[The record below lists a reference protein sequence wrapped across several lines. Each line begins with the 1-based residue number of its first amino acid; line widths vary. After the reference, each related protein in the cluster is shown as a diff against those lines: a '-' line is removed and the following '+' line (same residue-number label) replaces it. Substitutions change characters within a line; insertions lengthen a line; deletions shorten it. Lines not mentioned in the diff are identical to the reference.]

1 MISSSM
7 LTADCLKLTASY
19 NEINFFAGGDVD
31 VVDVLSGTVRTGGQ
45 SIAVCCGESSSF
57 FMSSNLISLVGGSTG
72 SALVV

>member
-1 MISSSM
+1 M
-7 LTADCLKLTASY
+7 
-19 NEINFFAGGDVD
+19 D